1 MIMRKA
7 RAVRAL
13 AALAALLTLSL
24 TATACGQ
31 EAVGGS
37 RYKGGNSNTIGISM
51 PTKSSA
57 RWIADGKNMVKQ
69 FQAAGYKTDLQYGED
84 DVRAQ
89 VAQLENMVTKQYKLL
104 VIAPIDGTAL
114 TDVLQS
120 AHDANIPVISYDRLL
135 LGSKYVDYY
144 ATFDN
149 FKVGVLQA
157 TYLVNK
163 LGLPKD
169 KGDKK
174 GPFNIELFAGSSD
187 DNNTRYFFNGAMSVL
202 KPYLDDGRLVVRS
215 KQTKLNQLYTAKWSA
230 SAAQNRMEDLLNAAY
245 SNADVDAVLS
255 PYDGMSIGILSAL
268 RGVGYGTKDK
278 PYPAVSGQDA
288 ELPSVKSI
296 IRGEQTQTV
305 YKDTRKL
312 AKATVQMATAKLT
325 GGKPQVNDTK
335 SYNNGKKTVPAYLLN
350 PVSIDKSNT
359 QLLVKEGY
367 YTAGQLK

>member
-37 RYKGGNSNTIGISM
+37 RYKGGNSNTIGIAM
-51 PTKSSA
+51 PVKTSE

-84 DVRAQ
+84 DVRTQ
-89 VAQLENMVTKQYKLL
+89 VAQLENMITKQYKLL

-120 AHDANIPVISYDRLL
+120 AHDANIPVISYDRLI

-157 TYLVNK
+157 SYLVKK
-163 LGLPKD
+163 LGLTE
-169 KGDKK
+169 GKK

-202 KPYLDDGRLVVRS
+202 KPYLADGRLVVRS
-215 KQTKLNQLYTAKWSA
+215 GQTKLNQLYTEKWSGK
-230 SAAQNRMEDLLNAAY
+230 AAQDRMENLLNKAY
-245 SNADVDAVLS
+245 SNADVNAVLS
-255 PYDGMSIGILSAL
+255 PYDGMSMGILSAL
-268 RGVGYGTKDK
+268 QGVGYGTKSK
-278 PYPAVSGQDA
+278 PYPFVSGQDA
-288 ELPSVKSI
+288 ELPSIKSI

-312 AKATVQMATAKLT
+312 AKATVQMATAKLD
-325 GGKPQVNDTK
+325 GGKPQVNDTT
-335 SYNNGKKTVPAYLLN
+335 SYNNGKKVVPAYLLN

>member
-37 RYKGGNSNTIGISM
+37 RYKGGNNNTIGIAM
-51 PTKSSA
+51 PTKSSE
-57 RWIADGKNMVKQ
+57 RWIADGKNMAKQ

-84 DVRAQ
+84 DVRTQ

-120 AHDANIPVISYDRLL
+120 AHDANIPVISYDRLI

-157 TYLVNK
+157 TYLVKK
-163 LGLPKD
+163 LGLT
-169 KGDKK
+169 KGEK

-202 KPYLDDGRLVVRS
+202 KPYLDDKRLVVRS

-245 SNADVDAVLS
+245 SNADVNAVLS

-278 PYPAVSGQDA
+278 PYPFVSGQDA
-288 ELPSVKSI
+288 ELASVKSI

-312 AKATVQMATAKLT
+312 ARQAVQMGDGVLT
-325 GGKPQVNDTK
+325 GKKPEVNDTTT
-335 SYNNGKKTVPAYLLN
+335 YDNGKKVVPSYLLK
-350 PVSIDKSNT
+350 PVSIDEANT
-359 QLLVKEGY
+359 QRLVDDGY
-367 YTAGQLK
+367 YKAGQLK

>member
-1 MIMRKA
+1 MRKA

-37 RYKGGNSNTIGISM
+37 RYKGGNSNTIGIAM
-51 PTKSSA
+51 PVKTSE

-84 DVRAQ
+84 DVRTQ

-120 AHDANIPVISYDRLL
+120 AHDANIPVISYDRLI

-157 TYLVNK
+157 SYLVKK
-163 LGLPKD
+163 LGLTE
-169 KGDKK
+169 GKK

-202 KPYLDDGRLVVRS
+202 KPYLADGRLVVRS
-215 KQTKLNQLYTAKWSA
+215 GQTKLNQLYTAKWSGKD
-230 SAAQNRMEDLLNAAY
+230 AQDRMENLLNKAY
-245 SNADVDAVLS
+245 SNADVNAVLS
-255 PYDGMSIGILSAL
+255 PYDGMSMGILSAL
-268 RGVGYGTKDK
+268 QGVGYGTKSK
-278 PYPAVSGQDA
+278 PYPFVSGQDA
-288 ELPSVKSI
+288 ELPSIKSI

-312 AKATVQMATAKLT
+312 AKATVQMATAKLD

-335 SYNNGKKTVPAYLLN
+335 SYDNGKKVVPAYLLN

>member
-1 MIMRKA
+1 MRKA

-37 RYKGGNSNTIGISM
+37 RYKGGDSNTIGISM
-51 PTKSSA
+51 PVKTSA

-84 DVRAQ
+84 DVRTQ

-114 TDVLQS
+114 TDVMQS
-120 AHDANIPVISYDRLL
+120 AHDANIPVISYDRLI

-157 TYLVNK
+157 SYLVKK
-163 LGLPKD
+163 LGLTE
-169 KGDKK
+169 GKK

-202 KPYLDDGRLVVRS
+202 KPYLADGRLVVRS
-215 KQTKLNQLYTAKWSA
+215 GQTKLNQLYTAKWSGKD
-230 SAAQNRMEDLLNAAY
+230 AQDRMENLLNKAY
-245 SNADVDAVLS
+245 SNADLNAVLS
-255 PYDGMSIGILSAL
+255 PYDGMSMGILSAL
-268 RGVGYGTKDK
+268 QGVGYGTKSK
-278 PYPAVSGQDA
+278 PYPFVSGQDA
-288 ELPSVKSI
+288 ELPSIKSI

-312 AKATVQMATAKLT
+312 AKATVQMATAKLD

-335 SYNNGKKTVPAYLLN
+335 SYNNGKKIVPAYLLN

>member
-1 MIMRKA
+1 MRKA

-37 RYKGGNSNTIGISM
+37 RYKGGNSNTIGIAM
-51 PTKSSA
+51 PVKTSE

-84 DVRAQ
+84 DVRTQ

-120 AHDANIPVISYDRLL
+120 AHDANIPVISYDRLI

-157 TYLVNK
+157 SYLVKK
-163 LGLPKD
+163 LGLTE
-169 KGDKK
+169 GKK

-202 KPYLDDGRLVVRS
+202 KPYLADGRLVVRS
-215 KQTKLNQLYTAKWSA
+215 GQTKLNQLYTAKWSGKD
-230 SAAQNRMEDLLNAAY
+230 AQDRMENLLNKAY
-245 SNADVDAVLS
+245 SNADVNAVLS
-255 PYDGMSIGILSAL
+255 PYDGMSMGILSAL
-268 RGVGYGTKDK
+268 QGVGYGTKSK
-278 PYPAVSGQDA
+278 PYPFVSGQDA
-288 ELPSVKSI
+288 ELPSIKSI

-312 AKATVQMATAKLT
+312 AKATVQMATAKLN

-335 SYNNGKKTVPAYLLN
+335 SYNNGKKVVPAYLLN